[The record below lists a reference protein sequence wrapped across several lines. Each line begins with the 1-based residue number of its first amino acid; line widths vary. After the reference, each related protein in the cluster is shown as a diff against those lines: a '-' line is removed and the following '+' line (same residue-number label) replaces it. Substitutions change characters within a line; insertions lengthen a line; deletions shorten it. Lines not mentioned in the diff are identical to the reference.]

1 MTTAYTSLLGL
12 ALPVT
17 GELSGTWGDTVNTAI
32 TSLLDTA
39 IAGTTSITTD
49 ADITLSTTTGAS
61 NQARQAI
68 ILWNPA
74 SGTTTRNITAPAQSK
89 MYVVIN
95 ASGGTQSIVIRGVGP
110 TTGVTIAK
118 GESAT
123 VAWNG
128 SDFVKVSSSGGA
140 ITFTDLTVTGNT
152 ILGDAAADTLTVNA
166 TSTFA
171 APVNFQGQVKLPS
184 TGRSAAA
191 ALTVTN
197 PAFLYGVASTY
208 TDTTSSGT
216 IAAMAP
222 FYGIAAPTLSTSNV
236 TTYSF
241 ASTLYIAGAPT
252 AGGSATITNP
262 YALYVNSGAS
272 YLAGTLAVG
281 GNATFASNVT
291 LGDAAADTV
300 TVNGTIT
307 SNLIFT
313 DNTYDIGAA
322 VATRPRNLYVGTSI
336 TVSSNGTYGMYAYNS
351 TNTRKVWFAT
361 SSVNTL
367 FYNTDA
373 TGAIAFRNAA
383 DSAYL
388 GYWTDAGVL
397 MLGGVS
403 TNTASSPIL
412 FVNAASNQ
420 TVAAFGSLNAW
431 SASTTNNA
439 GISVGCYYNG
449 VWNATATSGTFYQQI
464 AGAHN
469 WYANAGLTIGSTF
482 SESKVMTVDYT
493 GYLLNQ
499 STVAAGVVR
508 HESLNLSTA
517 ASSTADFVARVGA
530 GSTDY
535 VQIQATQAGPG
546 YLTFGATQ
554 TSGNIIVA
562 GNYSLNIQTNSTNRM
577 AIAND
582 GRVAI
587 GYGATF
593 AQQLNENQL
602 TVFGSANASA
612 FVTTGGASTSPIL
625 SWSKSALA
633 GGTTFTGVL
642 DILAGATYTSYGLL
656 GVDSDGYAGIKSNV
670 YNVVL
675 DSYTGITNFH
685 YRGNKWGIEVGVDG
699 TATNVHYL
707 QSYDRASSSY
717 RPLGLIGQTVRMYNS
732 ATETWRFESNNLVA
746 QVNNAGIQFKN
757 TSALTNSVLND
768 YETGNWTMSM
778 SFGGTACTVN
788 SQTCTYTKVGRLVI
802 ATVQASG
809 ITKNAGSG
817 SCNLGGLPF
826 ASVGSYCYG
835 FVQFN
840 DYSTVIYSVLPF
852 ISGTGSRMLA
862 QAPSGGASAHRD
874 INNSDLPATF
884 NFYGSFVY
892 EANF

>member
-1 MTTAYTSLLGL
+1 LTT
-12 ALPVT
+12 
-17 GELSGTWGDTVNTAI
+17 GDTA
-32 TSLLDTA
+32 
-39 IAGTTSITTD
+39 SID
-49 ADITLSTTTGAS
+49 GVADYTFCGVYTVTVTNANVFTYSQT
-61 NQARQAI
+61 
-68 ILWNPA
+68 A
-74 SGTTTRNITAPAQSK
+74 SGA
-89 MYVVIN
+89 
-95 ASGGTQSIVIRGVGP
+95 
-110 TTGVTIAK
+110 
-118 GESAT
+118 
-123 VAWNG
+123 
-128 SDFVKVSSSGGA
+128 SSSGGFSTKLTGTWGLYAGGTGPSLHNGPVIVSASSQMPALRVTQGGNGYAFIVEDAANPDTSAFIISNAGDLA
-140 ITFTDLTVTGNT
+140 INTNKFTVAAASGNTVIGGTTSFGGNIVSNVLFTDATYDIGASGASRPRDLFLSRNLTVGGTLTLAGGVNLNGNVT
-152 ILGDAAADTLTVNA
+152 IGDASSDTLTIN
-166 TSTFA
+166 ST
-171 APVNFQGQVKLPS
+171 
-184 TGRSAAA
+184 
-191 ALTVTN
+191 
-197 PAFLYGVASTY
+197 
-208 TDTTSSGT
+208 
-216 IAAMAP
+216 I
-222 FYGIAAPTLSTSNV
+222 TSNLIF
-236 TTYSF
+236 TDNTYD
-241 ASTLYIAGAPT
+241 IGA
-252 AGGSATITNP
+252 
-262 YALYVNSGAS
+262 SGATRPRNL
-272 YLAGTLAVG
+272 YLAGLLTMGGALSVTGATTLTGAL
-281 GNATFASNVT
+281 NANGAVT
-291 LGDAAADTV
+291 LGDAVGDAV
-300 TVNGTIT
+300 TVNGTVT

-336 TVSSNGTYGMYAYNS
+336 TVSANGTYAMYAYNS

-361 SSVNTL
+361 SSANTI

-373 TGAIAFRNAA
+373 AGGIIFRNAA
-383 DSAYL
+383 DSGFL

-397 MLGGVS
+397 MLGGVT

-517 ASSTADFVARVGA
+517 ASSTADFVARVGNA
-530 GSTDY
+530 SSSY

-625 SWSKSALA
+625 SWSKAALA
-633 GGTTFTGVL
+633 GGTTFTTNL
-642 DILAGATYTSYGLL
+642 DLLAGSPTYTSYGVV
-656 GVDSDGYAGIKSNV
+656 GIDSDGYAGIKSNV

-746 QVNNAGIQFKN
+746 QVNNGGIQFKN

-768 YETGNWTMSM
+768 YETGTWTITMN
-778 SFGGTACTVN
+778 FGGTACTN
-788 SQTCTYTKVGRLVI
+788 TNQTCTYVKVGKMVT
-802 ATVQASG
+802 ATVQ
-809 ITKNAGSG
+809 GSG
-817 SCNLGGLPF
+817 WTKGAGIGTIGIGGLPF
-826 ASVGSYCYG
+826 SSQGSYGYG
-835 FVQFN
+835 NLQMN
-840 DYSTVIYSVLPF
+840 TTATGKIIYSYMPY
-852 ISGTGSRMLA
+852 ISGTSARILCLA
-862 QAPSGGASAHRD
+862 TIGAASGHRD
-874 INNSDLPATF
+874 VDNADMDTTF
-884 NFYGSFVY
+884 NMYGVFTY